1 MTLGQRIEAGPVE
14 WRQGEHVGI
23 VGRTGSG
30 KTYLMRE
37 LLELR
42 GHAVF
47 LRTKD
52 DSIELPGFTRRR
64 HAEAMDGMYAER
76 ILLDP
81 EYHRQTFETYH
92 MLERAFRQGGWTVAI
107 DELWYVEQLGV
118 KRSIDRLWT
127 QGRTLGLTLLAGMQR
142 PSQVSRFALSQCRHL
157 FIFACEGRDADVV
170 KDATTP
176 RMKFAIP
183 QIEGHDFVYY
193 NSGTGDLKLGNANG
207 LSAIFR
213 QPGRNPLTLGP
224 ARADNRGRR

>member
-1 MTLGQRIEAGPVE
+1 MATGSARADAGPVA
-14 WRQGEHVGI
+14 WQQGEHVGI
-23 VGRTGSG
+23 VGRTGQG

-37 LLELR
+37 LLAYR

-52 DSIELPGFTRRR
+52 DTIDLPGFVRRR

-81 EYHRQTFETYH
+81 EYHRQTFESYH

-107 DELWYVEQLGV
+107 DELWYVEGLGL
-118 KRSIDRLWT
+118 KRSIDKLWT
-127 QGRTLGLTLLAGMQR
+127 QGRSLGVTVLAGMQR
-142 PSQVSRFALSQCRHL
+142 PSQISRFALSQCRHF
-157 FIFACEGRDADVV
+157 FIFACEGRDAAVIT
-170 KDATTP
+170 DATSP

-193 NSGTGDLKLGNANG
+193 NAATGDLKFGNANK
-207 LSAIFR
+207 LSAIFG
-213 QPGRNPLTLGP
+213 QPPRNPLT
-224 ARADNRGRR
+224 RR